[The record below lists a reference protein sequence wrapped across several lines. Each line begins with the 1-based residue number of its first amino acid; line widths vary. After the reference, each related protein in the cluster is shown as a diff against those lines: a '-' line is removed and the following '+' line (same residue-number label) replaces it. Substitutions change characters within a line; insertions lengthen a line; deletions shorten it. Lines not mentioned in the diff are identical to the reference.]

1 MIQRS
6 TGVCEDQG
14 KDRTEEDLVG
24 LNWQILVQILLYN
37 TWEKKQSIGE
47 KDDYFKQ
54 INQFFLIISIIQSQ
68 MN

>member
-14 KDRTEEDLVG
+14 KDGTEEDLIA

-37 TWEKKQSIGE
+37 T
-47 KDDYFKQ
+47 
-54 INQFFLIISIIQSQ
+54 
-68 MN
+68 